1 MAFTCITQLHEY
13 AWQAHFH
20 MHSNSTSTSSRRDSQ
35 MKRIIKLLENS
46 NSECE
51 ELLGGHEIKI
61 SLGLKTCHDR
71 DITRFYEQKSRKNTH
86 THSHSLTCRWMMI
99 MWNRTFK
106 FHANKNKRAAVSLSR
121 SATLRSY
128 VFSHPSYLYRK
139 RAWPILIGTFT
150 IRSGCRSS
158 RFFHCQISTFSSSC
172 EVCDNCRLS
181 FFFHWLTRAHTLAHL
196 FSAGG
201 WTFSIQ
207 EI

>member
-1 MAFTCITQLHEY
+1 MWRAFGWSWNKNQ
-13 AWQAHFH
+13 FG
-20 MHSNSTSTSSRRDSQ
+20 
-35 MKRIIKLLENS
+35 LENMPRQRYHS
-46 NSECE
+46 ILRTEIE
-51 ELLGGHEIKI
+51 EKH
-61 SLGLKTCHDR
+61 
-71 DITRFYEQKSRKNTH
+71 TH

>member
-71 DITRFYEQKSRKNTH
+71 DITRFYEQKSRGNTH
-86 THSHSLTCRWMMI
+86 TLTLSHLQV
-99 MWNRTFK
+99 NDD
-106 FHANKNKRAAVSLSR
+106 
-121 SATLRSY
+121 Y
-128 VFSHPSYLYRK
+128 VKSH
-139 RAWPILIGTFT
+139 I
-150 IRSGCRSS
+150 
-158 RFFHCQISTFSSSC
+158 QIP
-172 EVCDNCRLS
+172 R
-181 FFFHWLTRAHTLAHL
+181 
-196 FSAGG
+196 
-201 WTFSIQ
+201 Q
-207 EI
+207 